1 MMENKMALNRR
12 GIVGLAGAVLSA
24 GLLLG
29 GVARAQADSALP
41 AVQKSGAVEYLSGG
55 IGLDESTAI
64 QSASRHWPLSLVF
77 SVQAA
82 PRAEYASDVKLEIRD
97 AKGRAARDHGQR
109 PLPAGQAG
117 AGQLQLARHP
127 GGQDAGAQVQIKA
140 GSSARVELVW
150 PAGTNQ
156 GKT

>member
-1 MMENKMALNRR
+1 MAPNRR

-29 GVARAQADSALP
+29 GVAQAQADSALP

-97 AKGRAARDHGQR
+97 AKGAV
-109 PLPAGQAG
+109 
-117 AGQLQLARHP
+117 QLETTASGPFLLARLAP
-127 GGQDAGAQVQIKA
+127 GSYSLRATLAGNTLARKVQVKA

-150 PAGTNQ
+150 AAGTNQ
-156 GKT
+156 GRP

>member
-1 MMENKMALNRR
+1 MASNRR
-12 GIVGLAGAVLSA
+12 GTLGLAAAVLAA

-29 GVARAQADSALP
+29 SAAQAQADNALP
-41 AVQKSGAVEYLSGG
+41 PVQKSGAVEYLSGG

-64 QSASRHWPLSLVF
+64 KSASRHWPLSLVF

-82 PRAEYASDVKLEIRD
+82 GKAEFASDVKLQISD
-97 AKGRAARDHGQR
+97 AKGMSVLETSASGPFLLAKLPPGNYSLRAT
-109 PLPAGQAG
+109 LAGKT
-117 AGQLQLARHP
+117 LERKV
-127 GGQDAGAQVQIKA
+127 QVKA

-156 GKT
+156 GRP

>member
-1 MMENKMALNRR
+1 MAPNTH
-12 GIVGLAGAVLSA
+12 GITGLAAVMLAA

-29 GVARAQADSALP
+29 SAAQAQTDGALP
-41 AVQKSGAVEYLSGG
+41 PVQKSGAVEYLSGG

-64 QSASRHWPLSLVF
+64 KSASRHWPLSLVF

-82 PRAEYASDVKLEIRD
+82 DKAEFASDVKLEIRD
-97 AKGRAARDHGQR
+97 AKGAMVLETSASGPFLLAQLAPGSYSQRAT
-109 PLPAGQAG
+109 QAG
-117 AGQLQLARHP
+117 KTLERK
-127 GGQDAGAQVQIKA
+127 AQVKA

-156 GKT
+156 GRP

>member
-1 MMENKMALNRR
+1 MALNRR
-12 GIVGLAGAVLSA
+12 GIVGLAGAALCA

-64 QSASRHWPLSLVF
+64 QSASWHWPLSLVF

-97 AKGRAARDHGQR
+97 AKGAM
-109 PLPAGQAG
+109 
-117 AGQLQLARHP
+117 QLETTASGPFLLARLAP
-127 GGQDAGAQVQIKA
+127 GSYSLRATLAGKTLERKVQIKA